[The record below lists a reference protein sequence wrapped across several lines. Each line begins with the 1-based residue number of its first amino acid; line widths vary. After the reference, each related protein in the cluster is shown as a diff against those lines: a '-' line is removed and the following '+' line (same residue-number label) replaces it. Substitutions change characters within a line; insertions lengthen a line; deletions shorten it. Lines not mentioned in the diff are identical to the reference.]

1 MKANYLQSGE
11 TLDYRNTGEKTIYA
25 GDIIVFKTCIGV
37 AGMDIPPKELGTV
50 HVTGVYEIPK
60 KTAETFSM
68 GTPVYYSADG
78 ITAAAEG
85 NTPVGYAV
93 CDVPAEAQAARVKLR
108 G

>member
-1 MKANYLQSGE
+1 MKANYMQSGE
-11 TLDYRNTGEKTIYA
+11 TLDYRNTSEQTICA
-25 GDIIVFKTCIGV
+25 GDIIVLKACIGV

-60 KTAETFSM
+60 KTAEAFPI

-85 NTPVGYAV
+85 NVPVGYAV
-93 CDVPAEAQAARVKLR
+93 CDAPAEAQAARVKLR